1 MISAFIKRIRLLAGS
16 FWFSLIL
23 FYSLLLCIS
32 LAVAGGASSALFS
45 HTMYEQSIHQVD
57 AAAEQFENSMTV
69 YFDDVSGYIK
79 SFLADERVCKDIRD
93 YSSLTG
99 YAKHSAYTSIS
110 AQIGRVLNGNDNI
123 SDVLI
128 FNDALQLNCVRDS
141 QGITAKFNS
150 PFLQGLKDDI
160 MSSQRFSVRFLVAQQ
175 SDYIYSGSP
184 DSHLLVCFPL
194 RDYRYAEGI
203 PLAAVIFEYKLDRL
217 EKMFHSF
224 AMSDQCRSFLFDA
237 DNNLILGALDENESL
252 IPKNHTFSLVENDGK
267 SVPLTRIDIPDTD
280 WHLEYMIRT
289 DVIHSHIHT
298 YLRILLCILLAAVIF
313 EYKLDRLE
321 KMFHS
326 FAMSDQCRSFLFD
339 ADNNLILGALDENES
354 LIPKNHTFSLV
365 ENDGKSVPLTR
376 IDIPDTDWHLEYMIR
391 TDVIHSHIHTYLR
404 ILLCI
409 LLAMILLSVVVS
421 VLLGNF
427 FSKPFNRLQGV
438 MERLASGD
446 LSARFH
452 HPERYYSEFIAL
464 GNGFNDMA
472 EQLESLLDDM
482 YEASLLQN
490 QAELSAIRSKIN
502 PHFFY
507 NALQTISSFAM
518 LDDCDHVQQAVQ
530 LLGKQF
536 EYIVYGDKEL
546 VPLSLEIAHINN
558 YMEYRNLRRE
568 HAVALEYHIP
578 PELMTERISKLI
590 VQPLIENCIK
600 HAFAP
605 DFRNGRIFINAERRG
620 ETLHIEVADNGCGIS
635 PEQLSAI
642 RESLHITRPDRHI
655 GLSSIHN
662 RLHLRWGNQYG
673 LSVDSTL
680 GRGTVCTLILPI
692 LGEEPDDENT
702 NADR

>member
-150 PFLQGLKDDI
+150 PFLQDLKDDI

-252 IPKNHTFSLVENDGK
+252 IPKNHTFSLVG
-267 SVPLTRIDIPDTD
+267 
-280 WHLEYMIRT
+280 
-289 DVIHSHIHT
+289 
-298 YLRILLCILLAAVIF
+298 
-313 EYKLDRLE
+313 
-321 KMFHS
+321 
-326 FAMSDQCRSFLFD
+326 
-339 ADNNLILGALDENES
+339 
-354 LIPKNHTFSLV
+354 
-365 ENDGKSVPLTR
+365 NDGKSVPLTR

-642 RESLHITRPDRHI
+642 REILHITRPDRHI

>member
-1 MISAFIKRIRLLAGS
+1 MCPATSSPFSPTSAFARTS
-16 FWFSLIL
+16 
-23 FYSLLLCIS
+23 
-32 LAVAGGASSALFS
+32 
-45 HTMYEQSIHQVD
+45 
-57 AAAEQFENSMTV
+57 
-69 YFDDVSGYIK
+69 
-79 SFLADERVCKDIRD
+79 
-93 YSSLTG
+93 
-99 YAKHSAYTSIS
+99 AKHSAYTSIS

-150 PFLQGLKDDI
+150 PFLQDLKDDI

-252 IPKNHTFSLVENDGK
+252 IPKNHTFSLVG
-267 SVPLTRIDIPDTD
+267 
-280 WHLEYMIRT
+280 
-289 DVIHSHIHT
+289 
-298 YLRILLCILLAAVIF
+298 
-313 EYKLDRLE
+313 
-321 KMFHS
+321 
-326 FAMSDQCRSFLFD
+326 
-339 ADNNLILGALDENES
+339 
-354 LIPKNHTFSLV
+354 
-365 ENDGKSVPLTR
+365 NDGKSVPLTR